1 MYRALIGPVSN
12 HHLKWWWSDL
22 SIKPPA
28 MLGRVEQAEAGVM
41 TISASYGTMMPVSQT
56 EIKP

>member
-1 MYRALIGPVSN
+1 
-12 HHLKWWWSDL
+12 
-22 SIKPPA
+22 

-41 TISASYGTMMPVSQT
+41 TQNAPYGKMMTVSQT